1 MRTAYDDI
9 VNPFEAGFLESDG
22 FNIVVF
28 FKHGDYIVETD
39 IPLKPIWIPDTWLN
53 ASQWQIADLPHR
65 SKNITHI
72 FPYLINARKKM
83 HLNMN
88 RLPFLGQEKWEA
100 VQDTPESPRFT
111 LAYVIEEVR

>member
-72 FPYLINARKKM
+72 FPYLINARKKDALEYEPPPS
-83 HLNMN
+83 H
-88 RLPFLGQEKWEA
+88 
-100 VQDTPESPRFT
+100 
-111 LAYVIEEVR
+111 